1 MTELSLCNCFVVT
14 QIGLKE
20 QYVSQRTNQ
29 NFAGRNLS
37 ISFESGSLQYFL
49 AKKLIDAFLFVS
61 FPSESTRV
69 EGTMRYWIEPLR
81 SLLYALETLQ

>member
-20 QYVSQRTNQ
+20 QYLSQRTNQ

-49 AKKLIDAFLFVS
+49 AKKLINAFYL
-61 FPSESTRV
+61 
-69 EGTMRYWIEPLR
+69 
-81 SLLYALETLQ
+81 

>member
-1 MTELSLCNCFVVT
+1 MSDRIVVM
-14 QIGLKE
+14 QLFCGNPIGLKE

-49 AKKLIDAFLFVS
+49 AKKLIDAFYL
-61 FPSESTRV
+61 
-69 EGTMRYWIEPLR
+69 
-81 SLLYALETLQ
+81 